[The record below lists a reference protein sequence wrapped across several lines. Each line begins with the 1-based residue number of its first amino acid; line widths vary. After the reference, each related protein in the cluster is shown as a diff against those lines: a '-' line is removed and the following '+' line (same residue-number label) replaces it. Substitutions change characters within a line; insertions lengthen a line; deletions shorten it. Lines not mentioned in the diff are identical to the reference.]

1 MFQVK
6 YVGIIVYVIKKESVE
21 VVQVLFVV
29 YIQGGVLRQVVYRGK
44 VILNGIKLRDLNS
57 EFLLYLR

>member
-1 MFQVK
+1 MLQVK

-29 YIQGGVLRQVVYRGK
+29 YIQGGVLRQVVYRGN
-44 VILNGIKLRDLNS
+44 VTLNGIKLRDLNL

>member
-1 MFQVK
+1 MLQVK

-29 YIQGGVLRQVVYRGK
+29 YIQGGVLRQVVYRGN
-44 VILNGIKLRDLNS
+44 VTLNGIKLRDLNS

>member
-29 YIQGGVLRQVVYRGK
+29 YIQGGVLRQVVYRGN
-44 VILNGIKLRDLNS
+44 VTLNGIKLRDLNS